1 MKNIIFNGMILDE
14 NPTGLG
20 VFTKNV
26 LDNIDKNKIKTII
39 SHKKLNYS
47 VKNTIVNIE
56 SKNKLK
62 RIFLRNY
69 KFNKVINNLL
79 EDGDIIFSPTQHGVI
94 RKNLNQIITIHDM
107 IPLFY
112 PQGRIHQYI
121 YYKYILPKVIKNCKK
136 IITVSNYT
144 KKDLVEYYKIPSE
157 KIEVVYNG
165 YNKPKFVDIDK
176 SIEFVKNQFDVDDYI
191 LMVGINYK
199 YKNLHSVIKA
209 YSDIETKSKLV
220 IVGNYNVE
228 YGRYLK
234 RIVSEYGLDK
244 KVIFLGYV
252 SEEEKEMLYQASK
265 FFIFPSLYEGFG
277 LPVLEAMANKTP
289 VLLSNS
295 TSLPEVGG
303 EAAVYFDSNNIDE
316 IKRSLEYM
324 FNLDETER
332 RNLIGKGLKNIE
344 RFSWKKCGKQLSKIF
359 DNI

>member
-14 NPTGLG
+14 KPTGLG

-26 LDNIDKNKIKTII
+26 LDNIDKRKIKTII
-39 SHKKLNYS
+39 SHKNLNYS
-47 VKNTIVNIE
+47 VDNTIVNIE
-56 SKNKLK
+56 SKSKFK

-69 KFNKVINNLL
+69 KFNKAINNLRE
-79 EDGDIIFSPTQHGVI
+79 EDDIIFSPTQHGII
-94 RKNLNQIITIHDM
+94 RKKLNQIITIHDM

-144 KKDLVEYYKIPSE
+144 KKDLVKYYEVPSE

-165 YNKPKFVDIDK
+165 YNRPKFVDIDR
-176 SIEFVKNQFDVDDYI
+176 SRELVKNQFDIDNYI

-220 IVGNYNVE
+220 IVGNYNVK
-228 YGRYLK
+228 YGDYLK
-234 RIVSEYGLDK
+234 KVVREYKLDE

-252 SEEEKEMLYQASK
+252 SDEEKEMLYQASK
-265 FFIFPSLYEGFG
+265 FFVFPSLYEGFG

-295 TSLPEVGG
+295 SSLPEVGG
-303 EAAVYFDSNNIDE
+303 EAAVYFDSNNMED

-324 FNLDETER
+324 LNLDESKR
-332 RNLIGKGLKNIE
+332 IDLIDKGLKNIA
-344 RFSWKKCGKQLSKIF
+344 RFSWEKCGKQLSKIF